1 MSAPV
6 TVPGELPEAAPVP
19 KYSARELAELL
30 HTDPNSSVQY
40 PTDDQAGII
49 EGPLEPLLVI
59 AGAGSGKTKTMAD
72 RVVWLV
78 ANELVRPEQILGVT
92 FTRKA
97 AGELA
102 SRIRARLNLLYHQLD
117 AGPGGA
123 ADPDTAAGGEE
134 RMEPSVSTYH
144 SYANGIVNDYGLR
157 IGVERDS
164 VMLGGAQ
171 SWQLANE
178 VVEAY
183 SGDYEHFT
191 AAKST
196 LVGAVLQMA
205 GECSEHLRT
214 PAEVRAELEAHV
226 AAVSALPYQFG
237 KPKEPTQAARK
248 LINRLRTRIS
258 VTELVEAYRQAK
270 AERRQLDFGDLVEL
284 AARIAATIP
293 EAVEMERAKFKVV
306 LLDEFQDTSHAQMVL
321 FSNLFGDGRSV
332 TAVGDPH
339 QSIYGFRGASAGQ
352 LGTFREKFPLF
363 TDNGRELAPL
373 ANLSVAWR
381 NSTSV
386 LAAANTVSTP
396 LNGVAPWLKHQRLP
410 HVPELQAKPNAPV
423 GEVYLGRYLCDVS
436 VEPGK
441 GTPER
446 ILGEAEAVAE
456 QVAFHR
462 SRTFERDE
470 RNQPVRPTV
479 AVLCRG
485 RKQFDPIRKELEQ
498 RGIPVQIVGLG
509 GLLSTPEVVDL
520 LAVLRVLGD
529 PGRSDS
535 MLRILAGARWR
546 IGPADLMALADWSR
560 HLVRVRERAVR
571 VADAADI
578 HGPDEGPDLVVE
590 ADLVEAG
597 SLVEAVDSLP
607 RPGWV
612 SNAGRSLSEEGL
624 KRLTQLRN
632 ELRDLRGFVGEDLT
646 TLIGEVERRILLDIE
661 VAAKP
666 GVTLHESRRNL
677 DAFIDAAATFSSSA
691 ERVDLAAFLAWLE
704 AANSEENGLPV
715 TPLEPSREAVQ
726 LLTVHASK
734 GLEWDI
740 VVVPGLNEASFPSDK
755 DSRWS
760 SGDAAI
766 PWTLRGDSLDLPQWD
781 WEQVD
786 QKSWLESEK
795 LFSEDAKGHAEREE
809 RRLAYV
815 AFTRAK
821 SVLICTS
828 SAWGGGRSKPLA
840 PSRYLQDLYDLEQ
853 SGASGY
859 RLLHWV
865 LPEDEGTENPA
876 NAEAERAVWPVDPL
890 GPRRQAMET
899 AAEAVLE
906 SAGRRAAR
914 AARQEEGRD
923 EEDAPGQGEEGL
935 PGRDSEPA
943 DTAAASPAG
952 RWSRETELVL
962 ARHRPPNEV
971 VQVELPAHIS
981 ASMLVDLKDN
991 PAEVTRQL
999 RRPVPR
1005 QPGMAARKGTAFH
1018 AWVEEFFGSSG
1029 MLDIDEYP
1037 GAADAYVDEAYQLE
1051 DMIATFEASDW
1062 AQRTPAFIEVPVE
1075 TKVDTVVV
1083 RGRIDAVFQD
1093 ADGTWD
1099 LIDWKTGAPP
1109 SSQKLD
1115 VRSVQLAV
1123 YRLAWA
1129 RLKGVPLE
1137 QVRAAFYYVA
1147 ADKLIRPYNLAGEDE
1162 LEQIIREAAKTP
1174 SAGY

>member
-1 MSAPV
+1 MSASV
-6 TVPGELPEAAPVP
+6 TDEVPGALPQAAPVP

-30 HTDPNSSVQY
+30 HTDPNSPVQY
-40 PTDDQAGII
+40 PTEDQIGII

-102 SRIRARLNLLYHQLD
+102 SRIRARLNLLYSRLD

-123 ADPDTAAGGEE
+123 ADPDTAGGGEE

-183 SGDYEHFT
+183 AGDYEHFT

-214 PAEVRAELEAHV
+214 PAQVRAELAAHV
-226 AAVSALPYQFG
+226 DAVSALPYQYG

-258 VTELVEAYRQAK
+258 VTELVEAYQRAK

-293 EAVEMERAKFKVV
+293 EAVEMERAKYKVV

-321 FSNLFGDGRSV
+321 FSKLFGDGRSV

-363 TDNGRELAPL
+363 TDTGRELAPL
-373 ANLSVAWR
+373 ANLSIAWR

-386 LAAANTVSTP
+386 LAAANTVSEP

-410 HVPELQAKPNAPV
+410 HVPELQARTNAPV
-423 GEVYLGRYLCDVS
+423 GEVYLGRYLSDVS

-441 GTPER
+441 DVPER

-462 SRTFERDE
+462 NRVFERDE

-485 RKQFDPIRKELEQ
+485 RKQFEPIRRELDL

-578 HGPDEGPDLVVE
+578 HGPDEGLDLVVE

-607 RPGWV
+607 RPGWI
-612 SNAGRSLSEEGL
+612 SSAGRSLSEEGL
-624 KRLTQLRN
+624 RRLTQLRN

-740 VVVPGLNEASFPSDK
+740 VVVPGLNQASFPSDK

-760 SGDAAI
+760 SGDSSI
-766 PWTLRGDSLDLPQWD
+766 PWTLRGDSLDLPEWD

-828 SAWGGGRSKPLA
+828 SAWGGGRSKPLGIS
-840 PSRYLQDLYDLEQ
+840 PYLQVLYDLEQ
-853 SGASGY
+853 AGAAGY

-865 LPEDEGTENPA
+865 PSEDEGTENPA
-876 NAEAERAVWPVDPL
+876 NAEAERAIWPVDPL
-890 GPRRQAMET
+890 GARRAAMET
-899 AAEAVLE
+899 AADAVLE
-906 SAGRRAAR
+906 SAGRLAANAGSR
-914 AARQEEGRD
+914 E
-923 EEDAPGQGEEGL
+923 QG
-935 PGRDSEPA
+935 P
-943 DTAAASPAG
+943 G

-1018 AWVEEFFGSSG
+1018 AWVEEFFGTSG

-1137 QVRAAFYYVA
+1137 KVRAAFYYVA
-1147 ADKLIRPYNLAGEDE
+1147 ADKLIRPYNLAGEAE
-1162 LEQIIREAAKTP
+1162 LEEIIREAAKAP
-1174 SAGY
+1174 AGT

>member
-1 MSAPV
+1 MSAV
-6 TVPGELPEAAPVP
+6 TDEGSSGAPEAAQAP

-30 HTDPNSSVQY
+30 HTDPHSSVQY
-40 PTDDQAGII
+40 PTPDQIGII

-78 ANELVRPEQILGVT
+78 ANGLVRPEQILGVT

-102 SRIRARLNLLYHQLD
+102 SRIRGRLNLLYRQLD
-117 AGPGGA
+117 GAEGQAGDNGEPGPGG
-123 ADPDTAAGGEE
+123 DE
-134 RMEPSVSTYH
+134 RLDPSVSTYH

-171 SWQLANE
+171 AWQLANE

-183 SGDYEHFT
+183 SGEYDHFT

-196 LVGAVLQMA
+196 LVNAVLQMA

-214 PAEVRAELEAHV
+214 PAEVRAELQTHV
-226 AAVSALPYQFG
+226 DAVSALPYHFG

-248 LINRLRTRIS
+248 LLNRLRTRIT
-258 VTELVEAYRQAK
+258 VTEVVEAYRRAK

-293 EAVEMERAKFKVV
+293 EAVEMERAKYKVV

-321 FSNLFGDGRSV
+321 FSSLFGDGRAV

-352 LGTFREKFPLF
+352 LGTFREKFPLIGEHRR
-363 TDNGRELAPL
+363 DLAPL

-386 LAAANTVSTP
+386 LAAANTVAGQ
-396 LNGVAPWLKHQRLP
+396 LNDAAPWLKHQRLP
-410 HVPELQAKPNAPV
+410 NVPALEAKPNAPV

-441 GTPER
+441 GNPER

-456 QVAFHR
+456 QVAYHR
-462 SRTFERDE
+462 ERFFERDE
-470 RNQPVRPTV
+470 RNQGVRPTV

-485 RKQFDPIRKELEQ
+485 RKQFEPIRKELEL

-546 IGPADLMALADWSR
+546 LGPADLMALADWSR

-571 VADAADI
+571 VADAAEI
-578 HGPDEGPDLVVE
+578 HGPDEAPDLVVE

-624 KRLTQLRN
+624 RRLTVLRD

-677 DAFIDAAATFSSSA
+677 DAFIDAAATFSSAA

-704 AANSEENGLPV
+704 AADSEENGLPV

-760 SGDAAI
+760 SGDAAV
-766 PWTLRGDSLDLPQWD
+766 PWTLRGDSLDLPQWEWD
-781 WEQVD
+781 QID
-786 QKSWLESEK
+786 QKTWLESEK

-840 PSRYLQDLYDLEQ
+840 PSRYLRDLYDLEQ
-853 SGASGY
+853 EGAAGY
-859 RLLHWV
+859 RLLQWV
-865 LPEDEGTENPA
+865 SPEEEGTENPA
-876 NAEAERAVWPVDPL
+876 NAEAERARWPLDPL
-890 GPRRQAMET
+890 GARRPRMEAAARSVLAAAERQA
-899 AAEAVLE
+899 AD
-906 SAGRRAAR
+906 RALSPD
-914 AARQEEGRD
+914 G
-923 EEDAPGQGEEGL
+923 
-935 PGRDSEPA
+935 A
-943 DTAAASPAG
+943 DVPVPDG
-952 RWSRETELVL
+952 RWGRETELLL

-981 ASMLVDLKDN
+981 ASMLVDLKDD

-1051 DMIATFEASDW
+1051 DMMATFEASEW
-1062 AQRTPAFIEVPVE
+1062 AQRTPAYIEVPVE
-1075 TKVDTVVV
+1075 TKVNAVVV

-1109 SSQKLD
+1109 SSSKLD
-1115 VRSVQLAV
+1115 VRAVQLAV
-1123 YRLAWA
+1123 YRLAWS
-1129 RLKGVPLE
+1129 RLKGVALE
-1137 QVRAAFYYVA
+1137 KVRAAFYYVA
-1147 ADKLIRPYNLAGEDE
+1147 ADKLIRPFNLAGEAE
-1162 LEQIIREAAKTP
+1162 LERIIGEAAKTP
-1174 SAGY
+1174 SAGF

>member
-1 MSAPV
+1 MSASV
-6 TVPGELPEAAPVP
+6 TDEVPGGLPQAAPVP

-30 HTDPNSSVQY
+30 HTDPNSPVQY
-40 PTDDQAGII
+40 PTEDQIGII

-102 SRIRARLNLLYHQLD
+102 SRIRARLNLLYSRLD

-123 ADPDTAAGGEE
+123 ADPDTAGDGEE

-183 SGDYEHFT
+183 AGDYEHFT

-214 PAEVRAELEAHV
+214 PAQVRAELAAHV
-226 AAVSALPYQFG
+226 DAVSALPYQYG

-258 VTELVEAYRQAK
+258 VTELVEAYQRAK

-293 EAVEMERAKFKVV
+293 EAVEMERTKYKVV

-321 FSNLFGDGRSV
+321 FSKLFGDGRSV

-363 TDNGRELAPL
+363 TDTGRELAPL
-373 ANLSVAWR
+373 ANLSIAWR

-386 LAAANTVSTP
+386 LAAANTVSEP

-410 HVPELQAKPNAPV
+410 HVPELQARTNAPV
-423 GEVYLGRYLCDVS
+423 GEVYLGRYLSDVS

-441 GTPER
+441 DVPGR

-462 SRTFERDE
+462 NRAFERDE

-485 RKQFDPIRKELEQ
+485 RKQFEPIRRELEL

-578 HGPDEGPDLVVE
+578 HGPDEGPDPVVE

-607 RPGWV
+607 RPGWI
-612 SNAGRSLSEEGL
+612 SSAGRSLSEEGL
-624 KRLTQLRN
+624 RRLTQLRN

-740 VVVPGLNEASFPSDK
+740 VVVPGLNQASFPSDK

-760 SGDAAI
+760 SGDSSI
-766 PWTLRGDSLDLPQWD
+766 PWTLRGDSLDLPEWD

-828 SAWGGGRSKPLA
+828 SAWGGGRSKPLGIS
-840 PSRYLQDLYDLEQ
+840 PYLQVLYDLEQ
-853 SGASGY
+853 AGAAGY

-865 LPEDEGTENPA
+865 PSEDEGTENPA
-876 NAEAERAVWPVDPL
+876 NAEAERAMWPVDPL
-890 GPRRQAMET
+890 GGRRAAMET
-899 AAEAVLE
+899 AADAVLE
-906 SAGRRAAR
+906 SAGRLAANTGSR
-914 AARQEEGRD
+914 E
-923 EEDAPGQGEEGL
+923 QG
-935 PGRDSEPA
+935 P
-943 DTAAASPAG
+943 G

-981 ASMLVDLKDN
+981 ASMLVDLLDD

-1018 AWVEEFFGSSG
+1018 AWVEEFFGTSG

-1137 QVRAAFYYVA
+1137 KVRAAFYYVA
-1147 ADKLIRPYNLAGEDE
+1147 ADKLIRPYNLAGEAE
-1162 LEQIIREAAKTP
+1162 LEEIIREAAKTP
-1174 SAGY
+1174 SAGF

>member
-1 MSAPV
+1 M
-6 TVPGELPEAAPVP
+6 PEAAPVP

-40 PTDDQAGII
+40 PTEDQIGII

-78 ANELVRPEQILGVT
+78 ANELVRPEEILGVT

-117 AGPGGA
+117 AEPGGA
-123 ADPDTAAGGEE
+123 ADPDTAGGGEE

-386 LAAANTVSTP
+386 LAAANTVSAP

-410 HVPELQAKPNAPV
+410 HVPELQAKPSAPV

-485 RKQFDPIRKELEQ
+485 RKQFEPIRKELEQ

-624 KRLTQLRN
+624 RRLTLLRN

-760 SGDAAI
+760 SGDSAM

-859 RLLHWV
+859 RLLNWV
-865 LPEDEGTENPA
+865 MPEDEGTENPA

-890 GPRRQAMET
+890 GPRRAAMEA

-906 SAGRRAAR
+906 SAGSRTAR
-914 AARQEEGRD
+914 AGSPEQE
-923 EEDAPGQGEEGL
+923 P
-935 PGRDSEPA
+935 
-943 DTAAASPAG
+943 G

-1018 AWVEEFFGSSG
+1018 AWVEEFFGTSG

-1137 QVRAAFYYVA
+1137 KVRAAFYYVA
-1147 ADKLIRPYNLAGEDE
+1147 ADKLIRPYNLAGEAE
-1162 LEQIIREAAKTP
+1162 LEEIIRQAAKTP
-1174 SAGY
+1174 SAGF

>member
-1 MSAPV
+1 MSASL
-6 TVPGELPEAAPVP
+6 TETDAGSEAGSVRF
-19 KYSARELAELL
+19 SAHRLAELL
-30 HTDPNSSVQY
+30 HGDPEKPVEY
-40 PTDDQAGII
+40 PTEDQTGII
-49 EGPLEPLLVI
+49 EAPLEPLLVI

-78 ANELVRPEQILGVT
+78 ANNLVRPEQILGVT

-102 SRIRARLNLLYHQLD
+102 TRIRQRLALLYRMLD
-117 AGPGGA
+117 GADAAGPGTPA
-123 ADPDTAAGGEE
+123 SRAED
-134 RMEPSVSTYH
+134 RLEPAVSTYH
-144 SYANGIVNDYGLR
+144 SYANGIVADYGLR

-183 SGDYEHFT
+183 SGDYQHFT

-196 LVGAVLQMA
+196 LVRAVLQMA

-214 PAEVRAELEAHV
+214 PAEVRAELEHHV
-226 AAVSALPYQFG
+226 AAVQAMPYQAG
-237 KPKEPTQAARK
+237 KTKEPSQAAVK
-248 LINRLRTRIS
+248 LVNKLRTRIS
-258 VTELVEAYRQAK
+258 VTELVEDYRRAK
-270 AERRQLDFGDLVEL
+270 SERRQLDFGDLVEL
-284 AARIAATIP
+284 AARIAQTIP
-293 EAVEMERAKFKVV
+293 EAVEMERAKYRVV

-321 FSNLFGDGRSV
+321 FSQLFGDGRAV

-352 LGTFREKFPLF
+352 LGTFREKFPLVHG
-363 TDNGRELAPL
+363 DSRALAPV

-381 NSTSV
+381 NSTSI
-386 LAAANTVSTP
+386 LAAANAVSQE
-396 LNGVAPWLKHQRLP
+396 LNDPVPWLRTHRLP
-410 HVPELQAKPNAPV
+410 PVRKLQARPNAP
-423 GEVYLGRYLCDVS
+423 LGGVMLARYLTDVS
-436 VEPGK
+436 VEPETAG
-441 GTPER
+441 GEPL
-446 ILGEAEAVAE
+446 LGEADGVAALVE
-456 QVAFHR
+456 HHR
-462 SRTFERDE
+462 LAMAGRDA
-470 RNQPVRPTV
+470 RGSYPTV
-479 AVLCRG
+479 AVLCRS
-485 RKQFDPIRKELEQ
+485 RKQFDPLRRALES

-535 MLRILAGARWR
+535 MLRILSGARWR
-546 IGPADLMALADWSR
+546 LGPADLMALADWSR
-560 HLVRVRERAVR
+560 HLVRVRERAVS
-571 VADAADI
+571 VADAAQVHI
-578 HGPDEGPDLVVE
+578 PDETDPAVVE
-590 ADLVEAG
+590 TDLAEAG

-612 SNAGRSLSEEGL
+612 SSSGRSLSEEGL
-624 KRLTQLRN
+624 RRLQLLRD
-632 ELRDLRGFVGEDLT
+632 ELRDLRGFVGDDLT

-691 ERVDLAAFLAWLE
+691 ERVDLAAFLSWLE
-704 AANSEENGLPV
+704 AANDEENGLPV
-715 TPLEPSREAVQ
+715 TQLEASSEAVQ

-734 GLEWDI
+734 GLEWDV
-740 VVVPGLNEASFPSDK
+740 VVVPGLNEGSFPNDR

-766 PWTLRGDSLDLPQWD
+766 PWQLRGDSLDLPEWD

-795 LFSEDAKGHAEREE
+795 LFSEDARGHAGREE

-821 SVLICTS
+821 SLLICTS
-828 SAWGGGRSKPLA
+828 SAWGSGRSKPTA
-840 PSRYLQDLYDLEQ
+840 PSPYLRELYDL
-853 SGASGY
+853 GAAGEPGY
-859 RLLHWV
+859 RLLDW
-865 LPEDEGTENPA
+865 LPDGGEGLTNPA
-876 NAEAERAVWPVDPL
+876 LAREERAEWPVDPL
-890 GPRRQAMET
+890 RSRRQRMED
-899 AAEAVLE
+899 AARAVLE
-906 SAGRRAAR
+906 AAS
-914 AARQEEGRD
+914 RQQENRGQTGLDILPEGTR
-923 EEDAPGQGEEGL
+923 APGPSGSG
-935 PGRDSEPA
+935 PSEA
-943 DTAAASPAG
+943 DAEPT
-952 RWSRETELVL
+952 RWARETELVL
-962 ARHRPPNEV
+962 ARHRPPGEV
-971 VQVELPAHIS
+971 VEVELPAHIS
-981 ASMLVDLKDN
+981 ASMLVDLKDD
-991 PAEVTRQL
+991 PEEVTRQL

-1005 QPGMAARKGTAFH
+1005 EPGMAARKGTAFH
-1018 AWVEEFFGSSG
+1018 AWVEEFFGSAG

-1037 GAADAYVDEAYQLE
+1037 GSADAYVDEAYQLD
-1051 DMIATFEASDW
+1051 DMIAVFEASPW

-1075 TKVDTVVV
+1075 TRVDTVVV

-1093 ADGTWD
+1093 ADGSWD

-1109 SSQKLD
+1109 SREKLA

-1123 YRLAWA
+1123 YRLAWS
-1129 RLKGVPLE
+1129 RLKQVPLE
-1137 QVRAAFYYVA
+1137 KVSAAFYYVA
-1147 ADKLIRPYNLAGEDE
+1147 ADKLIRPHNLLGEAE
-1162 LEQIIREAAKTP
+1162 LEEIIR
-1174 SAGY
+1174 SAHAG